1 MPAASLLAFGSANPG
16 FSSIPPDGSM
26 DTPTEVL
33 RLKSLVYFCQL
44 AEREGFEPSEKSLV
58 DTDVYA
64 VIINTLH
71 MVTL

>member
-1 MPAASLLAFGSANPG
+1 
-16 FSSIPPDGSM
+16 M